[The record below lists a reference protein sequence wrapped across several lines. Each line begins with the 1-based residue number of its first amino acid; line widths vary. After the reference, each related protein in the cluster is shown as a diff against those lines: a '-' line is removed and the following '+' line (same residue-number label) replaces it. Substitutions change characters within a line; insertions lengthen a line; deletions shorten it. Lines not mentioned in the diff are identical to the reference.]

1 VYNPNITPRTAEV
14 DAVPKINVY
23 LPEDLA
29 EAVREARLPVSAVCQ
44 RALEDALRHTTAASE
59 SARSFADANDAS
71 VWVRGRATPRVH
83 EVMRLA
89 HQAARARKVGYVGTE
104 HVLIGLLDEGGNLG
118 LRVIESLDV
127 EVDDLRQ
134 ELDAAIEQHTPK
146 RSSTTRLPVATPT
159 MNEVFDIAAKEA
171 LRLGHNY
178 IGCEH
183 VLLGLVIDEEG
194 LAGRV
199 LRSMGLEVTV
209 TRRAVVTALSGFLHA
224 RENKPLAESAAPSDN
239 TIERAL
245 DEIRAR
251 LTEIEA
257 KLAS

>member
-1 VYNPNITPRTAEV
+1 M
-14 DAVPKINVY
+14 PKINVY

-44 RALEDALRHTTAASE
+44 HALEDALRHTTAASE
-59 SARSFADANDAS
+59 SARAFAESDDAAT
-71 VWVRGRATPRVH
+71 WVRGRATPRVH

-89 HQAARARKVGYVGTE
+89 HQAARDRKVAYVGTE
-104 HVLIGLLDEGGNLG
+104 HVLIGILDEGGNMAV
-118 LRVIESLDV
+118 RVIESLDV
-127 EVDDLRQ
+127 ELDDLRQ
-134 ELDAAIEQHTPK
+134 ELDAMIEQHAPK
-146 RSSTTRLPVATPT
+146 RTPTTRQPVATPAT
-159 MNEVFDIAAKEA
+159 KEVFAIAAKEA

-183 VLLGLVIDEEG
+183 VLLGLIIDEEG

-199 LRSMGLEVTV
+199 LRSMGLDVTV

-224 RENKPLAESAAPSDN
+224 RESDLSSSPPAAAADN
-239 TIERAL
+239 GVERAL
-245 DEIRAR
+245 DDIRTR
-251 LTEIEA
+251 LTEIER

>member
-1 VYNPNITPRTAEV
+1 M
-14 DAVPKINVY
+14 PKINVY

-44 RALEDALRHTTAASE
+44 RALEDALRHATAASE
-59 SARSFADANDAS
+59 SARSFAEPEDAS
-71 VWVRGRATPRVH
+71 TWVRGRATPRVH

-89 HQAARARKVGYVGTE
+89 HQAARDRKVPYVGTE
-104 HVLIGLLDEGGNLG
+104 HILIGLLDEGGNLG
-118 LRVIESLDV
+118 VRVIGVLDV
-127 EVDDLRQ
+127 ELDDLRQ

-146 RSSTTRLPVATPT
+146 RSATTRQPVATPT
-159 MNEVFDIAAKEA
+159 TKEVFAIAAKEA

-183 VLLGLVIDEEG
+183 VLLGLIIDEEG

-199 LRSMGLEVTV
+199 LRSMGLDITV
-209 TRRAVVTALSGFLHA
+209 TRRAVVAALSGFLHA
-224 RENKPLAESAAPSDN
+224 RESDPAPSPAAAPAEN
-239 TIERAL
+239 GLERAL
-245 DEIRAR
+245 DEIRTR
-251 LTEIEA
+251 LTEIER